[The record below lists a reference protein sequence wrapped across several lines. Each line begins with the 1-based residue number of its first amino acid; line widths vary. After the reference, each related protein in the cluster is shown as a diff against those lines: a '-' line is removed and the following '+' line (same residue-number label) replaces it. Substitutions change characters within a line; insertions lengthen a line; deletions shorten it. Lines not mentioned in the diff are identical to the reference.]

1 MIEPIDFQQI
11 IKQQQDFLKEI
22 TNIGAGHAATSL
34 STLLNETIRMEVP
47 NVDFLPFDVIAD
59 RFGGFE
65 EAVTAVFLRF
75 NGEIPGNMFFIISPT
90 GAKRLLRGLIDL
102 IGSAD
107 DGFSEMEQSALMEIG
122 NLLASGY
129 LMALNQFTKLNMQ
142 PSVPSFA
149 YDMAG
154 AILSVGYLQ
163 YSQMGDKAL
172 LVDTTLKVGDDK
184 LESHFFLIPDP
195 DSFTPLFHA
204 LGVNTHG

>member
-1 MIEPIDFQQI
+1 
-11 IKQQQDFLKEI
+11 
-22 TNIGAGHAATSL
+22 
-34 STLLNETIRMEVP
+34 
-47 NVDFLPFDVIAD
+47 
-59 RFGGFE
+59 
-65 EAVTAVFLRF
+65 
-75 NGEIPGNMFFIISPT
+75 
-90 GAKRLLRGLIDL
+90 
-102 IGSAD
+102 
-107 DGFSEMEQSALMEIG
+107 MEIG